1 MLVFFDSV
9 ANIKRLPFLDLL
21 EIFRHIE
28 SDAIEHTSGAVVNNF
43 QFYML
48 KVFPDEFACAV
59 IMYPSGA
66 ENRFWISGTEWIE
79 PAQASDEVV
88 VDVFKLEVRVDGD
101 SRGELVGKY
110 CLGDILLK
118 SLAKLRNILLL

>member
-1 MLVFFDSV
+1 
-9 ANIKRLPFLDLL
+9 
-21 EIFRHIE
+21 
-28 SDAIEHTSGAVVNNF
+28 
-43 QFYML
+43 ML
-48 KVFPDEFACAV
+48 KVLPDEFACAV